1 MFLDIYPLQ
10 IIRNNLQC
18 ALVVQMVKHLPAVQ
32 ETGV

>member
-10 IIRNNLQC
+10 IIRNNLQW

-32 ETGV
+32 ETRV